1 LAGRAGAGGH
11 LEDVHARGTGRGAAS
26 AADAHGSAVARGVV
40 AELVQRT
47 LSQINK
53 NCEAKEPQP
62 GILEDVDHALLN
74 HAGQEML
81 VSVRGEFEKLQF
93 SRALEEI
100 VRVANAAN
108 AYIDEQA
115 PWTLKKTD
123 PARMQTVLYVLA
135 ETIRNLGLILQ
146 PFVPVAANR
155 ILDQVAVAASARDFA
170 HIGSQHALQPG
181 TELPKPEGVFPRIVE
196 EEPAAQE
203 KTA

>member
-1 LAGRAGAGGH
+1 VTFGQDGDISWPLMTARVNAELANNIGN
-11 LEDVHARGTGRGAAS
+11 
-26 AADAHGSAVARGVV
+26 
-40 AELVQRT
+40 LVQRT

-53 NCEAKEPQP
+53 NCEGKVPTP

-74 HAGQEML
+74 HVGQEML
-81 VSVRGEFEKLQF
+81 IAVRGEFEKLQF

-100 VRVANAAN
+100 VRAANAAN

-123 PARMQTVLYVLA
+123 TARMQTVLYVLA
-135 ETIRNLGLILQ
+135 EAIRNLGIILQ
-146 PFVPVAANR
+146 PFVPVAANK
-155 ILDQVAVAASARDFA
+155 ILDQVAVAADAREFA
-170 HIGSQHALQPG
+170 FIGAQHALQPG
-181 TELPKPEGVFPRIVE
+181 TELPKPEGVFPRIVD

>member
-1 LAGRAGAGGH
+1 
-11 LEDVHARGTGRGAAS
+11 
-26 AADAHGSAVARGVV
+26 
-40 AELVQRT
+40 
-47 LSQINK
+47 INK
-53 NCEAKEPQP
+53 NCEAKVPQP

-81 VSVRGEFEKLQF
+81 IAVRSEFEKMQF

-100 VRVANAAN
+100 VHAANAAN

-135 ETIRNLGLILQ
+135 ETIRNIGLILQ
-146 PFVPVAANR
+146 PFVPVAAQK
-155 ILDQVAVAASARDFA
+155 ILDQVSVAADAREFSF
-170 HIGSQHALQPG
+170 IGSQHALQPG
-181 TELPKPEGVFPRIVE
+181 TELPKPEGVFPRVVDE
-196 EEPAAQE
+196 ETAQQE